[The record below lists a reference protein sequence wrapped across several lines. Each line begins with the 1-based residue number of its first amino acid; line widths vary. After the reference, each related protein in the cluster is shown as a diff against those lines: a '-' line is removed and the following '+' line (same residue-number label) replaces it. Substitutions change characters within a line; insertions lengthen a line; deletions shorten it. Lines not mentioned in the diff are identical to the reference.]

1 MSQTNNCALKKVVNS
16 PALWPASLNKPI
28 ASVTSYV
35 FKSQEHTQKF
45 VKFMKEKLPRV
56 EVKVSRDDKNF
67 YIVNLTNLTK
77 GCKDG
82 QNAGNDTTL
91 NCKTI
96 CSKNVPPYYS
106 TCYWKGSVTSSSN
119 NDNGGGTHLPV
130 YMQELFPPP
139 MLEKIKKFNYFF
151 GI

>member
-16 PALWPASLNKPI
+16 PPLWPADLNKPI

-35 FKSQEHTQKF
+35 FKSQENTQKF
-45 VKFMKEKLPRV
+45 VKFLGENLPGV

-82 QNAGNDTTL
+82 VNDTE
-91 NCKTI
+91 CAVP
-96 CSKNVPPYYS
+96 CS
-106 TCYWKGSVTSSSN
+106 
-119 NDNGGGTHLPV
+119 
-130 YMQELFPPP
+130 
-139 MLEKIKKFNYFF
+139 
-151 GI
+151 